1 MGDSTALAWLVL
13 TPFLGLHA
21 KSNLRTESVGSS
33 GQASRLSVTAA
44 GDKRGG
50 FKVCT
55 DHGFICRWRQLALS
69 AHRLVQLIPMFLAL
83 NIR

>member
-55 DHGFICRWRQLALS
+55 DHGLFVDGDNLRYQHTDS
-69 AHRLVQLIPMFLAL
+69 F
-83 NIR
+83 N